1 MSRRRIVCGCRRKY
15 GRAVDENIQAAER
28 RFNPEKHVFDGGAI
42 SEVGVKCSA
51 ITARDLFRFS
61 LTGPVMDRDP
71 RSSAGELE
79 RDLSSNPFCRA
90 CD

>member
-1 MSRRRIVCGCRRKY
+1 
-15 GRAVDENIQAAER
+15 
-28 RFNPEKHVFDGGAI
+28 
-42 SEVGVKCSA
+42 VKCSA
-51 ITARDLFRFS
+51 IMARDLFRFS